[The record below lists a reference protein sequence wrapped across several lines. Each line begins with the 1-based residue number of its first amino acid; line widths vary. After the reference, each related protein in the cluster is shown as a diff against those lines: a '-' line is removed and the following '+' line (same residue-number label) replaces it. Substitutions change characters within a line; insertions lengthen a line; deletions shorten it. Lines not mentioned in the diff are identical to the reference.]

1 MNVRAMTIR
10 VIKRSRWLGI
20 ELIWMIYLKIYIQ
33 INRNLY
39 RTGIFR
45 EFWHPMFPVR
55 QLAAQ
60 WVLFSQCF
68 GLSFSIWLGEPVL
81 VDPTERMLMLSQI
94 LWLHYFKVSEEFD
107 SIRLYKGMVSWLLL
121 YQCNWTQCNPVL
133 TPTSKIRKQLCDVS
147 EDQQSEYSYVRHF
160 ITHFFLGLMKSL
172 TYFCP
177 ILCNFCC
184 FLAFNTTEDLTSG

>member
-1 MNVRAMTIR
+1 
-10 VIKRSRWLGI
+10 
-20 ELIWMIYLKIYIQ
+20 
-33 INRNLY
+33 
-39 RTGIFR
+39 
-45 EFWHPMFPVR
+45 MFPVR

-68 GLSFSIWLGEPVL
+68 ELSFSIWPGEPVL

-94 LWLHYFKVSEEFD
+94 LWLHYFNVSEEYD

-121 YQCNWTQCNPVL
+121 YQCIWTPSNHVAQGSLPPVK
-133 TPTSKIRKQLCDVS
+133 SENSCVLCLKTNNLNIPMSDI
-147 EDQQSEYSYVRHF
+147 F

-177 ILCNFCC
+177 ILCHFCC